1 MSKELDKLI
10 EQVLKEEKLPV
21 EWDEDEIAKNNL
33 GKRKKGYP
41 EPKKIKSRLSI
52 DFDDGKNSSEFQAI
66 RNLLDK
72 HKDSKD
78 LSIKDIENT
87 YKAKTARA
95 GTAAAAAEKIRTTS
109 TDSELRNDIEDLYK
123 DSNLDKAQAAK
134 AQKAAQKAQ
143 AAAALY
149 QKEINSAVTAIKAK
163 TSLTDK
169 YKELGVQV
177 SKLTSGK
184 KAKATEIFTQ
194 SFNNDERLNLASLQQ
209 AGQLAIKG
217 NPEITKLI
225 KESAEA
231 RRQQELSGVITEK
244 GYTSFLTKDIKGADA
259 LTYYRSKDGEET
271 NYNYTVITSPA
282 APTEPWYL
290 DNSKPT
296 SAGETTNIQ
305 RIAKLLNNIDK
316 SEVRTY
322 LDNFHNQSEDKI
334 FIHNLKVF
342 QAAIT
347 SENIST
353 KEGALKDWWE
363 KNMVARYKTIT
374 AADPKAQGGLERTAL
389 ADQPFMSQAAG
400 EGKMLDS
407 QFSMFKTFFEGTPT
421 GDSALETLSARVK
434 KLTDFTKELYDAP
447 LNEVTNVSY
456 WDLKDLD
463 KDGLVDK
470 DKSNNQ
476 YVEYL
481 NKIMIF
487 DYFNAMAKELDSGA
501 GPYIFEAFCAY
512 LAGGRVAGKE
522 KGLKG
527 GMGET
532 DFLFDNGDRGSAKYL
547 QTKTKFSQAAD
558 NFLQGVTV
566 TYVFAS
572 KKGTKTVQVKDPADP
587 SKTKDQDVE
596 VGESNPDLI
605 HYIDLYVVNVTR
617 LDQTEGDTFAFNI
630 TAANAPKP
638 RGTDPAAAASQD
650 LNLKKSGDTKVEFDV
665 STFDPVGRVY
675 LVEKNK
681 KNIMSKLDALAK
693 KMDKDKSIALKQ
705 FAELTKYFK
714 STFENLGEAREQV
727 SQYSNTGEMD
737 NGTKAKT
744 AIEKANTD
752 FDNVITIVQ
761 KGASPVT
768 ENKILDGLIE
778 SIIKKKL
785 LK

>member
-10 EQVLKEEKLPV
+10 EQVLKEERLPV
-21 EWDEDEIAKNNL
+21 KWSDAEIAKNNL

-41 EPKKIKSRLSI
+41 KPDKIKSRLGI
-52 DFDDGKNSSEFQAI
+52 DFDDDKKSSERNAI
-66 RNLLDK
+66 QNLINKDK
-72 HKDSKD
+72 KTQD
-78 LSIKDIENT
+78 LSKKDIENT
-87 YKAKTARA
+87 YKGRIARA
-95 GTAAAAAEKIRTTS
+95 GTAASAAEKIRTTS
-109 TDSELRNDIEDLYK
+109 TDSELRKDIEDLYK
-123 DSNLDKAQAAK
+123 DSNLDKAQSAS

-143 AAAALY
+143 AAKALI
-149 QKEINSAVTAIKAK
+149 QKEIDSAVQAIKAK

-169 YKELGVQV
+169 YEELGDQYD
-177 SKLTSGK
+177 KLTSPK
-184 KAKATEIFTQ
+184 KNKNTEIFKQ
-194 SFNNDERLNLASLQQ
+194 SFNKDEMLNLASLQQ
-209 AGQLAIKG
+209 AGKLAIKG

-225 KESAEA
+225 KASAEV
-231 RRQQELSGVITEK
+231 RRGQELSGGITEK
-244 GYTSFLTKDIKGADA
+244 GYTSFLTKDINGSNA
-259 LTYYRSKDGEET
+259 LTYYRSET
-271 NYNYTVITSPA
+271 GDKKNYNYTVIGNKANPI
-282 APTEPWYL
+282 EPWYL
-290 DNSKPT
+290 DGSD
-296 SAGETTNIQ
+296 SDNIQ
-305 RIAKLLNNIDK
+305 RIANLLNNIGNPK
-316 SEVRTY
+316 VRAY
-322 LDNFHNQSEDKI
+322 LDFFHNQSGGVKDNI

-342 QAAIT
+342 QSAIT

-353 KEGALKDWWE
+353 KEGDLKDWWE
-363 KNMVARYKTIT
+363 GNMVARYKTIT
-374 AADPKAQGGLERTAL
+374 TSDPDPQPGLERTAI

-421 GDSALETLSARVK
+421 GGSALQTLSARVK
-434 KLTDFTKELYDAP
+434 KLTDFTKELYYAP
-447 LNEVTNVSY
+447 LNEVTNKSF

-463 KDGLVDK
+463 NDGLVDK

-487 DYFNAMAKELDSGA
+487 DYFNAMAKELDSGS
-501 GPYIFEAFCAY
+501 GPYVFEAFCAY

-572 KKGTKTVQVKDPADP
+572 KKGTKTIQNK
-587 SKTKDQDVE
+587 DVE
-596 VGESNPDLI
+596 VGESDPDKI

-638 RGTDPAAAASQD
+638 RGTEPAAAASQN

-665 STFDPVGRVY
+665 STFDRVGRVY

-681 KNIMSKLDALAK
+681 KNIMSKLDVLSK
-693 KMDKDKSIALKQ
+693 KMDSDNNIALQQ

-714 STFENLGEAREQV
+714 STFDNLGKAKERV
-727 SQYSNTGEMD
+727 SEYSNTGKMEKGTEALTAMEMAD
-737 NGTKAKT
+737 
-744 AIEKANTD
+744 TD
-752 FDNVITIVQ
+752 FNQVITIVQ
-761 KGASPVT
+761 KGAPPVN
-768 ENKILDGLIE
+768 ENKSIDSLIE
-778 SIIKKKL
+778 SIIKKNLFK
-785 LK
+785 